1 MASTDTHLNLEVCVD
16 LTHTSVFC
24 NDGRMTGKTAEENLE
39 FFARAL

>member
-1 MASTDTHLNLEVCVD
+1 MASADTYLILEVCVD
-16 LTHTSVFC
+16 LMHTSVFC